1 MIKIKWDEKNRAQCA
16 AIIRA
21 GDAERLQHFY
31 MMMLPAYFPDTS
43 FWIDVK
49 YRRLNPKIPSLSWVA
64 IFRFFEA
71 KGRILFERLNRDG
84 GDVAR
89 QLWYE
94 TIASGYAELVLYDEA
109 KSLIEE
115 GVNYCDQHRENYAR
129 AQIRVCAAR
138 IFYQAKDFKRA
149 MSFCENGLIL
159 SLSDDSF
166 LGRYSAPESLT
177 CFEELHFKLLQTI
190 DHKISDDGQKLGDI
204 FLQNRKSSQ
213 NIYTG

>member
-31 MMMLPAYFPDTS
+31 MMMLPAYFPDMN
-43 FWIDVK
+43 FWINIK
-49 YRRLNPKIPSLSWVA
+49 YQSLNPKIPPKSWAA

-71 KGRILFERLNRDG
+71 KGRILIERLNGDG
-84 GDVAR
+84 GGVVR

-94 TIASGYAELVLYDEA
+94 TIASGYAKLGLFDEA

-115 GVNYCDQHRENYAR
+115 GVSYCDQHGENYAR
-129 AQIRVCAAR
+129 AEIRVYAAR

-149 MSFCENGLIL
+149 MKFCEDGLIL

-166 LGRYSAPESLT
+166 LGRYCAPKSLA
-177 CFEELHFKLLQTI
+177 CFEELHFNLLQTI
-190 DHKISDDGQKLGDI
+190 DHKISHDGQKLGDI